1 MGISPNH
8 PSEASRRER
17 YLISSVLSASYCCA
31 SVLKFSKVPKKSSS
45 VACPVPLLMAIGS
58 KTRAM
63 GPDSAVIM
71 LYSGAGMT
79 ENGQCGGRVIEYSK
93 ESSVYVPP
101 FGNDCILSVEAR
113 YDEEDAYLGN
123 NSLVMNNKKKPPMM
137 SPMTEKAR
145 IFEAMLKNRTR
156 WSRIRGYD
164 SYEFHRRYL
173 RVTLLIP
180 RCFSINATR

>member
-71 LYSGAGMT
+71 LYFGAGMT
-79 ENGQCGGRVIEYSK
+79 ENDQCGGRVIESSK

-101 FGNDCILSVEAR
+101 FVKTFVLEFETCSGDDDCE
-113 YDEEDAYLGN
+113 LGN
-123 NSLVMNNKKKPPMM
+123 NSFVIKKKKNITIIKPM
-137 SPMTEKAR
+137 KASGTNF
-145 IFEAMLKNRTR
+145 IQ
-156 WSRIRGYD
+156 
-164 SYEFHRRYL
+164 L
-173 RVTLLIP
+173 RA
-180 RCFSINATR
+180 R